1 MGCRSANSP
10 ATVRGGQSLFGL
22 TRFSNTS
29 SIQEATREEA
39 YALSD
44 AIKSYGH
51 PHLAIVPLVCFEW
64 YQRPENILAGYL
76 RWSDYRPSEKPNH
89 VRIVH
94 HKTDE
99 VVWHPLDENGQRFYP
114 ELETRLAELYRMGIP
129 IVVTPGTKGSA
140 RPYSF
145 SYAKRIVREARRAAR
160 LPEHVTM
167 TACRHGGIT
176 ELADAELTEQ
186 QEMSL
191 SAHKSPR
198 ALRRYAKKTA
208 AQG

>member
-1 MGCRSANSP
+1 MTLALLTKSTRGSEAANPAKSSAPPITLRTSPGEHGRSFSELTRNSSWESNP
-10 ATVRGGQSLFGL
+10 FVGL

-76 RWSDYRPSEKPNH
+76 RWSDYRPSERPNH

-114 ELETRLAELYRMGIP
+114 ELEARLAELYRMAIP
-129 IVVTPGTKGSA
+129 IVVTPGKRGTA
-140 RPYSF
+140 HPYSF
-145 SYAKRIVREARRAAR
+145 SYANRIVRKAARAA
-160 LPEHVTM
+160 
-167 TACRHGGIT
+167 GIT
-176 ELADAELTEQ
+176 
-186 QEMSL
+186 
-191 SAHKSPR
+191 
-198 ALRRYAKKTA
+198 
-208 AQG
+208 